1 MQTLNVN
8 YGKKKIV
15 WIVIIIITLQDEIAF
30 KIKSTWVELT
40 MITLIMVW
48 MSSIDNMIS
57 IWQQENWKEDDRKT

>member
-57 IWQQENWKEDDRKT
+57 IWQQEN